1 MPRTDPT
8 PIPDESMDLA
18 HSGEAVLVLHPT
30 SPRLG
35 VDAIHVTVGMEARGL
50 LALTYALSGNLEG
63 LRIPAVGPV
72 TPGDRLWEHTCF
84 EAFIRAE
91 GAPGYLEFNFSPARR
106 WAGYSFKGYRDPDAP
121 WSGVVPSIEARASA
135 DRLELSVRLP
145 AAVGSL
151 LHRAGSF
158 RLALST
164 VIESSDGQMAYW
176 ALRHAE
182 GRPDFHHAD
191 AFTLAVNAP
200 VSGVPT

>member
-1 MPRTDPT
+1 MLRTDAAS
-8 PIPDESMDLA
+8 IADESMVLA
-18 HSGEAVLVLHPT
+18 RTEEAVLVPHPA

-35 VDAIHVTVGMEARGL
+35 VDAIRADVALDADGGL
-50 LALTYALSGNLEG
+50 TLTYVLSGNLEG

-72 TPGDRLWEHTCF
+72 APGDRLWEHTCF

-91 GAPGYLEFNFSPARR
+91 GAPGYVEFNFSPARR

-151 LHRAGSF
+151 MHRANRF

-191 AFTLAVNAP
+191 AFALAVDAP
-200 VSGVPT
+200 VSGVAT

>member
-8 PIPDESMDLA
+8 PISDESMDLA
-18 HSGEAVLVLHPT
+18 HSEEAVLVVHPT

-35 VDAIHVTVGMEARGL
+35 IDAIHATVGLKAHDI
-50 LALTYALSGNLEG
+50 LALTYVLSGNLEG

-72 TPGDRLWEHTCF
+72 TRGDRLWEHTCF

-106 WAGYSFKGYRDPDAP
+106 WAGYSFMGYRDPGAP
-121 WSGVVPSIEARASA
+121 WSGVVPSIEVRASA

-145 AAVGSL
+145 AAVESL
-151 LHRAGSF
+151 MPRASRF

-164 VIESSDGQMAYW
+164 VIESSDGQVAYW
-176 ALRHAE
+176 ALRHPE
-182 GRPDFHHAD
+182 GRPDFHHRD
-191 AFTLAVNAP
+191 AFALVVDAP
-200 VSGVPT
+200 VSGVAT